1 VSPVKWACDSDV
13 EVEEIEWEYV
23 YAGLER

>member
-1 VSPVKWACDSDV
+1 VKWACDSDV